1 MANQDTTRW
10 EYIPGKLIRRIRNRI
25 LYFYRSLHLSMRKKI
40 SFDFLLIYVVIA
52 LSVMTLVP
60 LSYVFYEISMD
71 AQTVGN
77 DFAQFFAAFSRK
89 LYSQDELTLKV
100 ERLSTLNKTSYQVY
114 RFDPLDMESDQLMIE
129 TGAFLQFEYPSNV
142 IERFRLILKQGL
154 IPKKLTP
161 ITIYDDDL
169 SAQIFY
175 VRTFYPLSNYGHSMF
190 VLAIL
195 ILIFM
200 TVGFIFMSMLGGVR
214 VKRVLNPI
222 YYMTKAAGEIS
233 MNNINKRLDVESTK
247 YELKDLAI
255 TLNEM
260 LDRLDRDYGKQ
271 KRFVSDVSH
280 ELRTPISVINGYT
293 SMLERWGKE
302 DEEILNESITA
313 ISAEVKNMQALVE
326 NLLTLVRFDNQTLK
340 YEYLHFD
347 IGKLCC
353 EVVKEFNM
361 VNEKGQIIHCEADE
375 NLKVYLDLAKIK
387 QILRIFVDNAVKY
400 TTNGGTIQVRCYR
413 HQDRV
418 HILVKDSG
426 IGISM
431 EDLPH
436 LFERFYRSD
445 ESRTRQT
452 GGHGLGL
459 AIAKVLVLGQHG
471 HIKVKSRVGEGSEFM
486 ISLPLR
492 DQTGDKT

>member
-1 MANQDTTRW
+1 MVNKASTRW
-10 EYIPGKLIRRIRNRI
+10 EYNPGKWIRRIRNALR
-25 LYFYRSLHLSMRKKI
+25 YFYRSLHLSMRKKI
-40 SFDFLLIYVVIA
+40 SFDFLIIYIMISIVVI
-52 LSVMTLVP
+52 SFVP

-71 AQTVGN
+71 AQSIGN
-77 DFAQFFAAFSRK
+77 DFTQIFTAYSKK
-89 LYSQDELTLKV
+89 LYTDEDLALKID
-100 ERLSTLNKTSYQVY
+100 RISTLNNNSYQVY
-114 RFDPLDMESDQLMIE
+114 RFHSMDTVSDQLLLE
-129 TGAFLQFEYPSNV
+129 TGAFADFDYPSNI
-142 IERFRLILKQGL
+142 IERFSLILKQGL

-161 ITIYDDDL
+161 ITIYDEQL

-175 VRTFYPLSNYGHSMF
+175 VRSFYPISNYRHSMF
-190 VLAIL
+190 ILAIL

-200 TVGFIFMSMLGGVR
+200 TFGFIFMAMLGGIR
-214 VKRVLNPI
+214 VKQVLNPI
-222 YYMTKAAGEIS
+222 FYMTKAAGEIS

-280 ELRTPISVINGYT
+280 ELRTPISVINGYA

-302 DEEILNESITA
+302 DEEILEESIGA
-313 ISAEVKNMQALVE
+313 ISAEAKNMQVLVE

-340 YEYLHFD
+340 YEYQQFD

-353 EVVKEFNM
+353 DVVKEFNM
-361 VNEKGQIIHCEADE
+361 VNMKMQDISCEAEE
-375 NLKVYLDLAKIK
+375 NIRVHLDQGKIK

-400 TTNGGTIQVRCYR
+400 TPNGGTIFIRCKR
-413 HQDRV
+413 HEDRV
-418 HILVKDSG
+418 QILIKDSG

-459 AIAKVLVLGQHG
+459 AIAKVLVLGQQG
-471 HIKVKSRVGEGSEFM
+471 RIKVKSRLGNGSEFLV
-486 ISLPLR
+486 SLPFSI
-492 DQTGDKT
+492 QGEEE